1 MIGWWLMFEGSGA
14 EVPPPAPPPGQGRG
28 CGLGLVIQCGGMK
41 IALAQINTTVGNIAG
56 NVRLMRGALQTAGES
71 GANVILFPEMS
82 VLGYPPRDLLY
93 KEGVVEQCEEATV
106 ELAREFA
113 EDGGGDI
120 LMVVPGPHRN
130 DREFGTGVSNA
141 LALCRGG
148 VIEEWYEKRLLPTY
162 DVFDE
167 KRYFDAGTN
176 AGVIEHGGKRIGL
189 TICED
194 LWIDDDYGH
203 KSGAQQRRRRYAEDT
218 IDELKSRRVDLI
230 LNASA
235 SPFRKGLPAYRRRLF
250 HKAAKRAGVGMAYTN
265 LVGGNDDLIF
275 DGHSG
280 FIHPDAG
287 CVFEMAGFLE
297 GVEIVDTDL
306 VTQVE
311 SVAEASRLEKEA
323 IARAEEIDLHEIYCA
338 LTLGVR
344 DYLRKCGFET
354 VWIALSGGI
363 DSALVATIATTAIGK
378 ELVHGVALPSRYSSE
393 GSVEDAREL
402 AKRLGI
408 GFEVIDIEPGHEA
421 MAAMLTPVFAASG
434 NAAGVA
440 EENVQARLRGNL
452 MMGIVNKYGSLLL
465 TTGNKSELAVGYC
478 TMYGDMAGGLAV
490 ISDVPKTTVYA
501 LSMWINHYAHDLGFT
516 IPPIPV
522 STITKPPSAE
532 LRPGQK
538 DSDSLPPYEIL
549 DEIILRYVE
558 RAESVRRIIEE
569 TGFDAETVKR
579 MCRLIDRNEYKRRQ
593 MPTGLKV
600 TSRAFGSGW
609 RMPIAAKFNGGWE

>member
-1 MIGWWLMFEGSGA
+1 M
-14 EVPPPAPPPGQGRG
+14 V
-28 CGLGLVIQCGGMK
+28 VQCGGMK
-41 IALAQINTTVGNIAG
+41 IALGQINTTVGDIAG
-56 NVRLMRGALQTAGES
+56 NVRLMRGALRTAEES
-71 GANVILFPEMS
+71 GAEVILFPEMC

-93 KEGVVEQCEEATV
+93 KEGVVERCEEATA
-106 ELAREFA
+106 ELARWFA
-113 EDGGGDI
+113 EEFSGDV
-120 LMVVPGPHRN
+120 LVVVPGPHRKEN
-130 DREFGTGVSNA
+130 EFGTGISNA

-148 VIEEWYEKRLLPTY
+148 VIERWYEKRLLPTY

-167 KRYFDAGTN
+167 KRYFDAGTK
-176 AGVIEHGGKRIGL
+176 AGVIEHGEMRFGL

-194 LWIDDDYGH
+194 LWIDDYKGEL
-203 KSGAQQRRRRYAEDT
+203 GGRRRYAEDT
-218 IDELKSRRVDLI
+218 IDELKSLGVDLI

-235 SPFRKGLPAYRRRLF
+235 SPFRKGLPAHRRRLF
-250 HKAAKRAGVGMAYTN
+250 LDAAKGAGVGIAYTN

-287 CVFEMAGFLE
+287 CVFEMAGFAE
-297 GVEIVDTDL
+297 GVEVVDTEL

-311 SVAEASRLEKEA
+311 SVAGASRLEKEA
-323 IARAEEIDLHEIYCA
+323 IARAEEIDLHEIFCA

-354 VWIALSGGI
+354 VWVALSGGI
-363 DSALVATIATTAIGK
+363 DSALVATIATAAIGK
-378 ELVHGVALPSRYSSE
+378 EFVRGVTLPSRYSSE
-393 GSVEDAREL
+393 GSVADAREL
-402 AKRLGI
+402 AERLGI

-421 MAAMLTPVFAASG
+421 LAEMLRPIFDASG
-434 NAAGVA
+434 KQAEGVA
-440 EENVQARLRGNL
+440 EENVQARLRGNV

-501 LSMWINHYAHDLGFT
+501 LSMWINHYAHDLGFGV
-516 IPPIPV
+516 PPIPV
-522 STITKPPSAE
+522 STITKAPSAE

-558 RAESVRRIIEE
+558 RAESVGRIIEE
-569 TGFDAETVKR
+569 TSFDGETVKR

-609 RMPIAAKFNGGWE
+609 RMPIAAKFNGG